1 MSKVKDQAEDIIAKF
16 VEETNPIDLKTGEKY
31 TPSEEEFT
39 KAWDKAVQSIIDF
52 KNNQF

>member
-16 VEETNPIDLKTGEKY
+16 VKETNPIDLETGKQL

-39 KAWDKAVQSIIDF
+39 KAWDKAVESIIDF

>member
-1 MSKVKDQAEDIIAKF
+1 MTKLEEQAEDIIAKF

-31 TPSEEEFT
+31 TPSEEQFQS
-39 KAWDKAVQSIIDF
+39 AWDKAVQSIMDF